1 MFFLLKKKLLSYF
14 TISVIIL
21 LIIILLFNN
30 NLIFNI
36 NSITIL
42 VIINIF
48 IILLN
53 IFILLNKNEQKLNKL
68 IIYISLLSLI
78 IPFIMIIIRFFKE
91 FFFEKNISNI
101 LLDYKNSLITSIIFY
116 LLIRYI
122 FFIRNLYKII
132 DNPYFIFIISFV
144 LLSIIGTALLM
155 LPKATINGISFIN
168 ALFTSTSAVCVT
180 GLVVVDINQNFTL
193 LGKIIILILIEL
205 GGLGILTITS
215 FFSYFFSKETSFKEG
230 LYMSD
235 FINSS
240 SLNNVMN
247 LSVKIVIFTLLIQFI
262 GSIMIYC
269 SILGTNIE
277 KHNAFFFSV
286 FHSVSAFC
294 NAGFSI
300 ISNGGLYSPLLRHNY
315 TLHLII
321 ALLLI
326 IGGIG
331 FNIIFSFYSYII
343 NNFKRL
349 FYNIFKNEFLKFNP
363 KIINLN
369 IHISYITT
377 IFLLFIG
384 TIFYYIFEYNNSLKE
399 HNTFL
404 GKLIAAFFSSATSR
418 TAGFQVIDLNL
429 LSNSSILFTI
439 ILMWIGACPGSTGGG
454 IKTNTFALSIL
465 NIFFLSRGKNYIEI
479 KGKQISSMSIY
490 RSFAIITLS
499 LIVIFLSIFLI
510 LELDPKQNILKI
522 SFETFSAFSTVGLS
536 LGITDKLNN
545 SSKIIL
551 IILMLIGRI
560 GTFNFMLGMMKKIK
574 PKHYRYP
581 EEIIL
586 N

>member
-1 MFFLLKKKLLSYF
+1 MFLYLKKKLLNYF
-14 TISVIIL
+14 TIFVITL
-21 LIIILLFNN
+21 LIIILLFDY

-36 NSITIL
+36 NCINIL
-42 VIINIF
+42 AIINII

-53 IFILLNKNEQKLNKL
+53 IFILFNKNETKFYKL

-78 IPFIMIIIRFFKE
+78 IPFIMMFIQFFNVTN
-91 FFFEKNISNI
+91 FEKNLLKI
-101 LLDYKNSLITSIIFY
+101 LFDYKNSLITSIIFY

-122 FFIRNLYKII
+122 FFIKKLYKII

-144 LLSIIGTALLM
+144 ILSIIGTALLI
-155 LPKATINGISFIN
+155 LPKSTINGISFIN

-180 GLVVVDINQNFTL
+180 GLVVVDINQNFTF
-193 LGKIIILILIEL
+193 LGKIIIMILIEL

-215 FFSYFFSKETSFKEG
+215 CFSYFFNKETSFKEG

-235 FINSS
+235 VINSS
-240 SLNNVMN
+240 SLSNVMK
-247 LSVKIVIFTLLIQFI
+247 LAVKIVIFTLLIQLI
-262 GSIMIYC
+262 GAIMIYY
-269 SILGTNIE
+269 SILGTNLGE
-277 KHNAFFFSV
+277 NSPLFFSI
-286 FHSVSAFC
+286 FHAVSAFC

-300 ISNGGLYSPLLRHNY
+300 ISNGGLYSPLLRYNY
-315 TLHLII
+315 TLHFVI

-331 FNIIFSFYSYII
+331 FNIIFSFYNYII
-343 NNFKRL
+343 NNIKRF
-349 FYNIFKNEFLKFNP
+349 FYKIFKNEFLKFNP

-369 IHISYITT
+369 IQISYITT

-384 TIFYYIFEYNNSLKE
+384 TIFYYIFEYDNSLKE

-404 GKLIAAFFSSATSR
+404 GKWIAAFFSSATSR

-429 LSNSSILFTI
+429 LSTSSILFTI

-465 NIFFLSRGKNYIEI
+465 NIICISRGKNYIEI
-479 KGKQISSMSIY
+479 QGKQISSLSIY

-510 LELDPKQNILKI
+510 IELDPKQNILKI

-560 GTFNFMLGMMKKIK
+560 GTLNFMLGIMKKIK